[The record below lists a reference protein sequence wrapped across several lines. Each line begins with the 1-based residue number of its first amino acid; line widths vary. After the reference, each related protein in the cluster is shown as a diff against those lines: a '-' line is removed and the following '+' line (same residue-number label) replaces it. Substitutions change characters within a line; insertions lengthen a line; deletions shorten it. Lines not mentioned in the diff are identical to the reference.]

1 MAQMEYIRTFG
12 SPAEMAGA
20 LASGRPFYSRESQV
34 YVRPYSDFGDICV
47 YDVPIDRTSLLERDT
62 GDDEGWA
69 SDPLLG
75 AGTVYGIDD
84 PYSALDWLTENYG
97 GYWWA
102 VV

>member
-12 SPAEMAGA
+12 SPADMAGA
-20 LASGRPFYSRESQV
+20 LALGRPFYNADSHA
-34 YVRPYSDFGDICV
+34 YVCPYSDFGDICV
-47 YDVPIDRTSLLERDT
+47 YDVSADKAGMLEKDT
-62 GDDEGWA
+62 EDGREWE

-75 AGTVYGIDD
+75 KGTVYGIDD